1 MEFKDIGTKELREL
15 NLYPLH
21 GFKQLKICIEYGY
34 CDIYRLNNNIERRS
48 KRDTTIRPH
57 YYSTRDEMR
66 VDIPSSDYWTL
77 EKHIVITD
85 FDLISDDEFID
96 MKFSASALCKLKW
109 LKKYLK
115 GEVSG
120 TYSKIEDESF
130 QEIISSKEI
139 LKQDETIRKLN
150 AKICELQEEN
160 RSLKDIIDK
169 NKKIV
174 SNAEKLKAKYEKLL
188 LELEKILEKVKKIK
202 NINE

>member
-1 MEFKDIGTKELREL
+1 MELKDIGTKELREL

-34 CDIYRLNNNIERRS
+34 CDIYRLNNNIERRP
-48 KRDTTIRPH
+48 KRDTIIRPH
-57 YYSTRDEMR
+57 YYSTRDELH

-96 MKFSASALCKLKW
+96 MKFSVSALCKLKW

-120 TYSKIEDESF
+120 TYSKIEDSTF
-130 QEIISSKEI
+130 KEIITSKEI
-139 LKQDETIRKLN
+139 LKQDETIKNLKVKIDKLE
-150 AKICELQEEN
+150 KEN
-160 RSLKDIIDK
+160 KSLKE
-169 NKKIV
+169 KIQTQ
-174 SNAEKLKAKYEKLL
+174 EKEILKTIKTKEKLL
-188 LELEKILEKVKKIK
+188 KF
-202 NINE
+202 INENKLFLENVSKYLE